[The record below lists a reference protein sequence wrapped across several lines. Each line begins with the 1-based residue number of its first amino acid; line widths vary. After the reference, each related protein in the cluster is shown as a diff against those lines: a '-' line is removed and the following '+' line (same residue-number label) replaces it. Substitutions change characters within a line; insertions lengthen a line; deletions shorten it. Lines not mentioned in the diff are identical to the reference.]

1 MAESTE
7 IISSCLNLM
16 RRLPPKDIENSLE
29 GLVNLV
35 PQVSDE
41 LLQRVDQPLQEATD
55 PETGRRYLRCE
66 YNRDASSYRSP
77 WSNKYDP
84 PIEDGFTPGDR
95 IRQMEANANML
106 LDAYREVYYTG
117 GVSSV
122 YLWEEEEEEEAGGG
136 GGGGSGASGSFAG
149 CFLILKRVG
158 SDGGEGPVGAWESS
172 HVVQVMLSKSNPT
185 QATYKV
191 NTTVML
197 SVEPADEAAGVTSLS
212 GNLAREKEET
222 KSFSTDSD
230 HLENLGVMIEAMEN
244 TLRSDV
250 DGLYVQ
256 KTRQIVN
263 NVRSTRGASAVGLQ
277 SPFSVQLKGAI
288 GQHGENRRSGGL
300 MDALN
305 ARLGVP

>member
-1 MAESTE
+1 MEKSME
-7 IISSCLNLM
+7 VISSCLNLM
-16 RRLPPKDIENSLE
+16 RRLPPKDIENSLA
-29 GLVNLV
+29 GLLSLV
-35 PQVSDE
+35 PDVTDE

-55 PETGRRYLRCE
+55 PETGRRYLQCE

-95 IRQMEANANML
+95 LRQMEEDANML
-106 LDAYREVYYTG
+106 LDAYREVYFTG

-122 YLWEEEEEEEAGGG
+122 YLWEEEEATDG
-136 GGGGSGASGSFAG
+136 GASTSAAGSFAG

-158 SDGGEGPVGAWESS
+158 GDGEEGPVGAWESS
-172 HVVQVMLSKSNPT
+172 HVVQVMLSKTNPT

-197 SVEPADEAAGVTSLS
+197 SVAPEGEEAGVTSLS

-230 HLENLGVMIEAMEN
+230 HLQNLGMMIEAMEN
-244 TLRSDV
+244 TMRSDM

-256 KTRQIVN
+256 KTRQIVSS
-263 NVRSTRGASAVGLQ
+263 VRSTRGASAMGLQ
-277 SPFSVQLKGAI
+277 SPFAAQLKGAV
-288 GQHGENRRSGGL
+288 GKHGANRAGGL

-305 ARLGVP
+305 AKLGVSG